1 MRWTSSLSSK
11 LTTGSPR
18 LTSHQNWPLSKD
30 DLLPLQVT
38 ERLGERL
45 QNINLWK
52 FELEKVFKL
61 VLILKRQF
69 FNDLGS
75 QTTRDITAEIELLMV
90 EKRRLEY
97 GIQVIWQSWYSLS
110 FWKSRKIWDVL
121 FWISYHFILWNQTNK
136 CPLYLLS
143 LPYNQATEGPLHI
156 ARDCL
161 SNRQR
166 RIDYDL
172 VQVFCSK
179 KYFFLCLVN
188 WTLILEPHIHDIK
201 RGSGDARIFLS
212 TMERF

>member
-1 MRWTSSLSSK
+1 MGAAQTKTNATQNEVNIIIIKIDDWVAI
-11 LTTGSPR
+11 SPKV
-18 LTSHQNWPLSKD
+18 TSHRGRPLSKD

-110 FWKSRKIWDVL
+110 F
-121 FWISYHFILWNQTNK
+121 
-136 CPLYLLS
+136 
-143 LPYNQATEGPLHI
+143 
-156 ARDCL
+156 
-161 SNRQR
+161 
-166 RIDYDL
+166 
-172 VQVFCSK
+172 
-179 KYFFLCLVN
+179 
-188 WTLILEPHIHDIK
+188 
-201 RGSGDARIFLS
+201 
-212 TMERF
+212 